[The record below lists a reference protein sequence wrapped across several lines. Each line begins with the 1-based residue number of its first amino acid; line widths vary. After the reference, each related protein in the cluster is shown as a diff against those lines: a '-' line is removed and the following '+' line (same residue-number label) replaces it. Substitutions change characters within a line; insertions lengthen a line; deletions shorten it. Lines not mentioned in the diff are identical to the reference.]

1 MEKWAKVSIGRPFQG
16 RPGLM
21 TIELPTGLG
30 QVYRENQYVSD
41 VSYRFD
47 VREEAGELIRIWGYV
62 KIVGG
67 IQDQFGYGDEFT
79 LRLDNG
85 RPIEIV
91 IKTLN
96 FNSGEYLFA
105 DKSSTALADLFM
117 KLLYQ
122 DTGAPPYAKLGLRNA
137 MSAPS
142 PVTQN
147 IVDGK
152 ANPISVVF

>member
-16 RPGLM
+16 KPGLM

-122 DTGAPPYAKLGLRNA
+122 DTGASPYAKLGLLNA
-137 MSAPS
+137 MS
-142 PVTQN
+142 
-147 IVDGK
+147 
-152 ANPISVVF
+152 NP

>member
-16 RPGLM
+16 KPGLM

-47 VREEAGELIRIWGYV
+47 VREEAGELISLWGYV
-62 KIVGG
+62 EIVGG
-67 IQDQFGYGDEFT
+67 IQDQFGYDDEFT

-91 IKTLN
+91 IKTLD

-105 DKSSTALADLFM
+105 DKSVEE
-117 KLLYQ
+117 
-122 DTGAPPYAKLGLRNA
+122 RNKSR
-137 MSAPS
+137 MLPKRDIDETRDKDRIEYRSER
-142 PVTQN
+142 
-147 IVDGK
+147 
-152 ANPISVVF
+152 